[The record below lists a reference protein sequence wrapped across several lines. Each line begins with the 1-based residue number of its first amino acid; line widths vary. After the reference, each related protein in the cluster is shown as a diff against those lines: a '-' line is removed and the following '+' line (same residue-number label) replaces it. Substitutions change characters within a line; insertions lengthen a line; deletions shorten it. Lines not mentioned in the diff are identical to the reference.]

1 MNRTVIVI
9 GEGIVGISC
18 AYYLQKAG
26 FHVTVLERG
35 KPGHDCCSLGNAGM
49 VVPSHFEPL
58 AAPGMVA
65 YGLKMMLR
73 RKGPFGM
80 RPTLNPD
87 LLQWA
92 WTFMRSCRPEHVEK
106 CSRLLR
112 DLNMESR
119 RLYIEM
125 AEASQGAFSL
135 EQGGLVMLC
144 HSEKAFESEARL
156 ADEARHLDL
165 KVNVLD
171 SQGVQSLETN
181 TKLTAVGG
189 VHFFDDCHLNPNEL
203 VEWLRKDLVAKG
215 VEFRYEANV
224 SEFKIEDRR
233 IKAVKTSSE
242 ELHADEIVLAAG
254 AWSGNLAKQAGFRM
268 PMQGG
273 KGYSVNLPVVS
284 KPKHCFILVEGRIAV
299 TPMATGI
306 RFAGTME
313 IVGDDLSVNSGR
325 YQGILENIPRYM
337 PDFQSSDFNDLGVW
351 SGLRPCSAD
360 GMPYL
365 GRPRILDNLII
376 ASGHSMMG
384 VSLAPVSGK
393 IVAEIA
399 KGEEPSFSM
408 EAMAPDRFQRSWET

>member
-1 MNRTVIVI
+1 MSRTAIVI
-9 GEGIVGISC
+9 GEGIIGLSC
-18 AYYLQKAG
+18 AYYLHEAG
-26 FHVTVLERG
+26 FQVTLLERG
-35 KPGHDCCSLGNAGM
+35 KSGHDCCSLGNAGM

-73 RKGPFGM
+73 RKGPFGI

-92 WTFMRSCRPEHVEK
+92 WTFMRSCRPGHVEK

-112 DLNMESR
+112 DLNMDSR

-125 AEASQGAFSL
+125 AEASKGTFSL

-144 HSEKAFESEARL
+144 HSERAFESEAKL
-156 ADEARHLDL
+156 AEEARRLDL
-165 KVNVLD
+165 RVDVLD
-171 SQGVQSLETN
+171 SREVQSLEVH

-189 VHFFDDCHLNPNEL
+189 VHFLDDCHLNPNEL

-215 VEFRYEANV
+215 VAVRYESHV
-224 SEFKIEDRR
+224 SGFKIEGRQ
-233 IKAVKTSSE
+233 IKAVTTGSE
-242 ELHADEIVLAAG
+242 ELQADEIVLAAG
-254 AWSGNLAKQAGFRM
+254 TWSGNLARQAGFRM

-284 KPKHCFILVEGRIAV
+284 KPKHCYILVEGRIAV
-299 TPMATGI
+299 TPMASGI

-313 IVGDDLSVNSGR
+313 IVGDDLSVNSAR

-337 PDFQSSDFNDLGVW
+337 PDFQPSDFDSLGIW

-365 GRPRILDNLII
+365 GRPRRLDNLIV
-376 ASGHSMMG
+376 ATGHSMMG

-399 KGEEPSFSM
+399 KGEKAPYAM
-408 EAMAPDRFQRSWET
+408 DAMAPDRFHRQ

>member
-1 MNRTVIVI
+1 
-9 GEGIVGISC
+9 
-18 AYYLQKAG
+18 
-26 FHVTVLERG
+26 
-35 KPGHDCCSLGNAGM
+35 M

-73 RKGPFGM
+73 RNGPFGI
-80 RPTLNPD
+80 RPSLNPA
-87 LLQWA
+87 LVQWA

-106 CSRLLR
+106 CARLLR

-125 AEASQGAFSL
+125 AEASKGAFAL

-144 HSEKAFESEARL
+144 HSEKAFKSEEKL

-165 KVNVLD
+165 RVNVLD
-171 SQGVQSLETN
+171 SNGVQSLETN

-189 VHFFDDCHLNPNEL
+189 VHFLDDCHLNPNDL
-203 VEWLRKDLVAKG
+203 IDWLRKDLVAKG
-215 VEFRYEANV
+215 VEFRYEAHV
-224 SEFKIEDRR
+224 AGFKVEGRR
-233 IKAVKTSSE
+233 VNAVLTSSD
-242 ELHADEIVLAAG
+242 ELPADEVVLAAG
-254 AWSGNLAKQAGFRM
+254 TWSGNLAKQAGFRM

-273 KGYSVNLPVVS
+273 KGYSVTLPVIS
-284 KPKHCFILVEGRIAV
+284 KPKHCYILVEGRIAV
-299 TPMATGI
+299 TPMESGI

-313 IVGDDLSVNSGR
+313 IVGEDLSVNSAR
-325 YQGILENIPRYM
+325 YKGILENIPRYM
-337 PDFQSSDFNDLGVW
+337 PDFQPTDFSELGVW

-365 GRPRILDNLII
+365 GRPGILDNLII

-384 VSLAPVSGK
+384 VSLAPVSGQ

-399 KGEEPSFSM
+399 NGEEPSFSM
-408 EAMAPDRFQRSWET
+408 EAMAPDRFHRQ